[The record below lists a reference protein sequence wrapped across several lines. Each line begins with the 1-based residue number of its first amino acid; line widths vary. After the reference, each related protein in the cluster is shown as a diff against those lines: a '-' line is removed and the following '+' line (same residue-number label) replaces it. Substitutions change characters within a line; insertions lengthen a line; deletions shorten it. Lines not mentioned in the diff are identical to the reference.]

1 MYTIILYYDKI
12 VKKISAKGIY
22 ISFLRGEFDM
32 KYLVILTDG
41 AAGRP
46 MDEIGGKTALEAAR
60 MECTDDFAARGE
72 VGMVRTVP
80 EGMAPGSDVANLSV
94 MGYAPEIYH
103 TGRSPLE
110 AASMG
115 IELSPDDVAFRCNLI
130 TVSGEGDYEDLIIKD
145 HSSGDISNEE
155 AAQLIYFIDE
165 NLGTENIR
173 FYPGVSYR
181 HAMIVHNGSEDC
193 ELTPPHDVLDQKVG
207 LHLPKGNDSGYITDL
222 MKKSYALLKDHPVNT
237 ARMERG
243 LNPANTIWIWGQGRK
258 PSLTPFREKY
268 GISGTVISAVDLIKG
283 IAICAGL
290 ESVDVEGATGTIRTN
305 FEGKA
310 QAAVD
315 AFRRGSEFVYIHLEA
330 PDECSHQGSVTEKIE
345 SLELIDRKI
354 VRPVT
359 DYLKS
364 TGEDFRLLVLPDHP
378 TPVCLRTHSPE
389 PVPYVLYDSRKDSGQ
404 RENRYTEACGRQ
416 GKICFEEGHLL
427 TDHFFRDL

>member
-1 MYTIILYYDKI
+1 MIPGTAGFEEDKYYTNTLIE
-12 VKKISAKGIY
+12 VKVN
-22 ISFLRGEFDM
+22 M
-32 KYLVILTDG
+32 KYLIVLTDG

-46 MDEIGGKTALEAAR
+46 MDEIGGRTALEAAK
-60 MECTDDFAARGE
+60 MDCTDSFAARGE
-72 VGMVRTVP
+72 VGTVKTVP
-80 EGMAPGSDVANLSV
+80 AGMAPGSDVANLSV

-115 IELSPDDVAFRCNLI
+115 IDLSPEDVSFRCNLI
-130 TVSGEGDYEDLIIKD
+130 TLSGNGAYEDLIIKD
-145 HSSGDISNEE
+145 HSAGDISNDE
-155 AAQLIYFIDE
+155 AAELIRFIDE
-165 NLGTENIR
+165 KLGTDDIH

-193 ELTPPHDVLDQKVG
+193 ELTPPHDVLEQKVG
-207 LHLPKGNDSGYITDL
+207 PHLPKGKDSGYITDL
-222 MKKSYALLKDHPVNT
+222 MKKSYELLKNHPVNL
-237 ARMERG
+237 AREKRG

-268 GISGTVISAVDLIKG
+268 GISGSVISAVDLIKG
-283 IAICAGL
+283 IAMCAGL
-290 ESVDVEGATGTIRTN
+290 ESIDVEGATGTIHTN
-305 FEGKA
+305 FDGKA
-310 QAAVD
+310 QAAID

-330 PDECSHQGSVTEKIE
+330 PDECSHQGSIEDKIR

-364 TGEDFRLLVLPDHP
+364 SGEDFRFLILPDHP

-389 PVPYVLYDSRKDSGQ
+389 DVPFVLYDSRKDSGQ
-404 RENRYTEACGRQ
+404 SGNRYTEKCGTE
-416 GKICFEEGHLL
+416 GKLHFESGPQL